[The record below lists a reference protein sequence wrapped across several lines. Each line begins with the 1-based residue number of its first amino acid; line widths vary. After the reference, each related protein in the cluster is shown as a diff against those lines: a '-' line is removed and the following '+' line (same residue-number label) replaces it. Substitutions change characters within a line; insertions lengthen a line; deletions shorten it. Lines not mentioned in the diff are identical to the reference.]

1 VASTFASVEYGAAR
15 PHSSVV
21 TLAEYRN
28 DYARPPTLLL
38 SDGELRFQ
46 QLDVAQLLRVRI
58 SPTEAVHVA
67 LTQYGQGRGSRV
79 TFESL
84 GGYIDANS
92 IVPDWV
98 GSKSWIPK
106 ALPAYI
112 VRISGVQIASLG
124 PRGGAVKNRSWNV
137 IVNATDG
144 RVVSAITYD

>member
-1 VASTFASVEYGAAR
+1 M
-15 PHSSVV
+15 
-21 TLAEYRN
+21 
-28 DYARPPTLLL
+28 
-38 SDGELRFQ
+38 
-46 QLDVAQLLRVRI
+46 
-58 SPTEAVHVA
+58 
-67 LTQYGQGRGSRV
+67 